1 MVREVVGFR
10 EYLRCIPD
18 ELLESVSEDYV
29 WLCGMRFGDGRR
41 AEFVNRRECCREECA
56 RRGAPQLYRMAES
69 VIAPWAA

>member
-1 MVREVVGFR
+1 MVRELVGFR

-18 ELLESVSEDYV
+18 ELLECVSEDYV
-29 WLCGMRFGDGRR
+29 WLCGMRFDEGRR

-56 RRGAPQLYRMAES
+56 RRGAPYLYRMAEN